1 MKEKSKK
8 SNKADPLIT
17 EDSRQLKKMMK
28 VAEQIV
34 LREDKKLLEE
44 LAKH

>member
-1 MKEKSKK
+1 MKTEKMRKITGKK
-8 SNKADPLIT
+8 EGKRLQDT
-17 EDSRQLKKMMK
+17 KEQLYLAMEI
-28 VAEQIV
+28 A